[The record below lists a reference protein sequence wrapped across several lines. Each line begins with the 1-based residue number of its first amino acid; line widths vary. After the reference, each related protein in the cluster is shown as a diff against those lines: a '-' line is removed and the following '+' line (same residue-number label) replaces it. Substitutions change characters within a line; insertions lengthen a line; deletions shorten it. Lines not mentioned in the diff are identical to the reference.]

1 MKSKIAFIL
10 SFLIITLKS
19 YAADFW
25 LPAQVVIMPDGT
37 LTHNFPFPLEKS
49 DSMLGSHGFGVWPSV
64 AGSFN
69 KFKRIVALDAPQG
82 SLNPQKMVEGDDGV
96 LRIGQN
102 RHGYRIIQ
110 HKNWNIGLGLTS
122 GVFGSG
128 MLLPAVTLGVTGTY
142 GKNVVANRYIKNL
155 KDERK
160 LPNPKIPRN
169 KNDLRKWKEDD
180 FLSWTTTKDVAFAAG
195 AGFGPVSVGATLIG
209 TSTFNMSVKK
219 LDKSLAP
226 YDIVL
231 TMEKVKGKGWNVNTS
246 VMVAGAAYNK
256 MYEKAKSWTYYF
268 DLDAKKKVKIKI
280 SPSKHVRVWKK
291 SIEIDLS
298 AEKIY
303 TEMLAGNLV
312 PANIVGMLPK
322 DKQKQFGILPIEET
336 QSRAKTKS
344 KSLGLSVPFLISGSY
359 SKGKSFSIAHT
370 KQLTDDSIG
379 TTLLG
384 VYNKE
389 YETGGW
395 LSQNSQ
401 RTRMFSGNYQKVA
414 PVNPNSNK
422 TIQRRYSG
430 SYKYFYTRNK
440 VDGKKLKREL
450 KYLERKV
457 GFPKELAI
465 PAPDKAKLGTIQ
477 IEMDVRISDLATD
490 VLIEAAHK
498 MSKNQFVELGMKDA
512 KEFFAGDWE
521 YKDICKNARLTC
533 QRKKTMQTKQAM
545 QTAYNGLK
553 KMKYHKDKLDYA
565 NFVKAYADFG
575 RGFIKNRFTF
585 KTILH
590 LTRKARDNANK
601 PAVMIN
607 FKISGTSLPP
617 YKKDFPVY

>member
-1 MKSKIAFIL
+1 MKSKIVFIF

-19 YAADFW
+19 YAGDFW

-37 LTHNFPFPLEKS
+37 LTHNFPFPLEKT

-64 AGSFN
+64 VGSFN

-110 HKNWNIGLGLTS
+110 HKNWSIGLGLTS
-122 GVFGSG
+122 GIFGNG
-128 MLLPAVTLGVTGTY
+128 MLLPAVTLGVTGSY
-142 GKNVVANRYIKNL
+142 GKNVVSNRYIKNL
-155 KDERK
+155 RDEKR
-160 LPNPKIPRN
+160 LPNPKIPRS
-169 KNDLRKWKEDD
+169 KKDLEKWKEDD
-180 FLSWTTTKDVAFAAG
+180 FLSWTTTKDVAFAVG
-195 AGFGPVSVGATLIG
+195 GGFGPAAIGATVLG
-209 TSTFNMSVKK
+209 TSSFNMSVKK
-219 LDKSLAP
+219 LGKDSAP
-226 YDIVL
+226 YDVAV
-231 TMEKVKGKGWNVNTS
+231 TMEKAKGKGWNINAS
-246 VMVAGAAYNK
+246 IMVAGAAYNK
-256 MYEKAKSWTYYF
+256 MLEKAKSWTYYF
-268 DLDAKKKVKIKI
+268 DLDAKAKAKIRFF
-280 SPSKHVRVWKK
+280 PSKHVRNWKK
-291 SIEIDLS
+291 SIKIDLS

-303 TEMLAGNLV
+303 KEMLAGNLV
-312 PANIVGMLPK
+312 PANIIGRMSK
-322 DKQKQFGILPIEET
+322 SNQKKFGVAPIDLT
-336 QSRAKTKS
+336 VSASKTKS
-344 KSLGLSVPFLISGSY
+344 RSYALSVPFLISGSY
-359 SKGKSFSIAHT
+359 SRGKSFSVALT
-370 KQLTDDSIG
+370 KQINDDSIG

-414 PVNPNSNK
+414 PINPNSNK
-422 TIQRRYSG
+422 AIQRRYSG

-440 VDGKKLKREL
+440 VDGKKLKKEL

-457 GFPKELAI
+457 GFPKELSI

-477 IEMDVRISDLATD
+477 IELDVRISDLATD
-490 VLIEAAHK
+490 VLMETAHK

-512 KEFFAGDWE
+512 TQFFAGDWE

-590 LTRKARDNANK
+590 LTRKARDTAK
-601 PAVMIN
+601 DPAVMIN

-617 YKKDFPVY
+617 YKKDLPIY